1 MKELTI
7 YENYGVLAAEKRSVY
22 TFGGPHST
30 AVTWEKL
37 RVQVPDG
44 WEAFE
49 NEAGDT
55 IITAPWGWCY
65 TVNELLIGD
74 KAPEFSAVDDKQKVH
89 RIVLRITEAN
99 II

>member
-22 TFGGPHST
+22 TFGGPHSA

-44 WEAFE
+44 WEAYE
-49 NEAGDT
+49 NASGET
-55 IITAPWGWCY
+55 LIKAPWDWCY
-65 TVNELLIGD
+65 TVNELLAGD
-74 KAPEFSAVDDKQKVH
+74 KYPEFYAVDDKQKVH

>member
-30 AVTWEKL
+30 AVAWEKL

-44 WEAFE
+44 WEAYE

-89 RIVLRITEAN
+89 RIVLRIAEAN
-99 II
+99 IV